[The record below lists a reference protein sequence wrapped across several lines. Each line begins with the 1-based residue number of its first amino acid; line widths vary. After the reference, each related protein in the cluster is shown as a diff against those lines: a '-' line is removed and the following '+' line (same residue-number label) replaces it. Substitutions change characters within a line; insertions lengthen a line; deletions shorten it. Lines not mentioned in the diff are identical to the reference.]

1 MGGPPN
7 FTFYLGQF
15 PQISMLLAQ
24 PIHTV
29 LISRIKHNIIGLA
42 YMVTLLN
49 PDSVTTHKYK
59 EVNNDN

>member
-1 MGGPPN
+1 MGGLQN
-7 FTFYLGQF
+7 FTFCLDYF
-15 PQISMLLAQ
+15 SKISMLLAQ
-24 PIHTV
+24 PIQTV